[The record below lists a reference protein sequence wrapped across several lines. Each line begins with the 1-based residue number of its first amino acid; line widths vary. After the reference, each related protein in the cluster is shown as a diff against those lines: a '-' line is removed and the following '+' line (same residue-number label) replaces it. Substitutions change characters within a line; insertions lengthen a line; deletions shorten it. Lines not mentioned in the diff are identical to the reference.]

1 MFIELVDSLR
11 CLTPHEETW
20 LVASVAEM
28 SGRHIIDGT
37 LGCPICRRSYP
48 VREGVGIFTADGSAP
63 RLTNAGV
70 AAEDRVMRAAALLG
84 LTDAG
89 GIIALGDSWVDCA
102 DALAELGPAHVV
114 TLNVA
119 ATDASPQTVSSIVVD
134 RALPFG
140 SGALRGVALGR
151 ETATSALLSNAAE
164 RLRSRGRLV
173 APADVAAP
181 EDVTELARDAEDW
194 VAERA
199 VIASPPVVLRLGRR

>member
-11 CLTPHEETW
+11 CLAPHEETW
-20 LVASVAEM
+20 LVASVSAM
-28 SGRHIIDGT
+28 SGRHIIEGT

-48 VREGVGIFTADGSAP
+48 VRDGVGIFTADGSAP
-63 RLTNAGV
+63 SLTNAGT
-70 AAEDRVMRAAALLG
+70 ASEERVMRAAALLG

-89 GIIALGDSWVDCA
+89 GIVVLGDTWNECA

-119 ATDASPQTVSSIVVD
+119 ANEAGPQGVSAIVID
-134 RALPFG
+134 DALPFA
-140 SGALRGVALGR
+140 SRTLRGVALGHR
-151 ETATSALLSNAAE
+151 TATTALLSSSAE

-173 APADVAAP
+173 APATVSVPD
-181 EDVTELARDAEDW
+181 DVTELARDGDDW

-199 VIASPPVVLRLGRR
+199 VVASPPVALKLGRR

>member
-20 LVASVAEM
+20 LVASVSRL

-48 VREGVGIFTADGSAP
+48 IRAGVGVFTHDGTVPS
-63 RLTNAGV
+63 LTNPG
-70 AAEDRVMRAAALLG
+70 AAEEDRVMRAAALLG

-89 GIIALGDSWVDCA
+89 GIIVLGGGWVHCA
-102 DALAELGPAHVV
+102 DTLAELGPTHVV

-119 ATDASPQTVSSIVVD
+119 ANDASPQAVSSIVVD
-134 RALPFG
+134 DALPFAP
-140 SGALRGVALGR
+140 GAVRGVALGGR
-151 ETATSALLSNAAE
+151 LAAPTLLSSAVE

-173 APADVAAP
+173 APAPVPLPD
-181 EDVTELARDAEDW
+181 DVTELARDSQDW

-199 VIASPPVVLRLGRR
+199 VVASPPVALKLGRR

>member
-20 LVASVAEM
+20 LVASVSEM

-48 VREGVGIFTADGSAP
+48 VREGVGIFTADGSRP
-63 RLTNAGV
+63 NLTNAGL
-70 AAEDRVMRAAALLG
+70 ATEERVMRAAALLG

-89 GIIALGDSWVDCA
+89 GIVVLGDTWADCA

-114 TLNVA
+114 TLDFA
-119 ATDASPQTVSSIVVD
+119 ANDAGPQGVSSLAVD
-134 RALPFG
+134 DALPFAAG
-140 SGALRGVALGR
+140 TLRGVALGGR
-151 ETATSALLSNAAE
+151 TATPALVSNAAE

-173 APADVAAP
+173 APAVVSLP
-181 EDVTELARDAEDW
+181 EGVTELARDADDW

-199 VIASPPVVLRLGRR
+199 VIASTPVTLRLGRR